1 MFCLSVCPLFSV
13 MCVASAVYSFY
24 RAVWCSGCEWTE
36 EAAAEGCLFHILLES
51 KQFAQSWVFIAALK
65 GYTPKQSQKS
75 AFIESDK
82 VQWMVE
88 MSIMA
93 HTFEQTLV
101 EGFHAVKLSCS
112 HMKWA
117 LCKEWEERR
126 REKWPGCFL
135 CSSGLQIFCPL
146 TAVQHFCYTAQM
158 MAVSCIYK
166 LCIKV
171 HFANLKSHVIW
182 FGRSSHETLVLKF
195 WHRVCFM
202 EVEVTTAQKLQLGE
216 RRRSIESKTVFLY
229 QAANICFSAVV
240 STLDIRGTAAF
251 LALASFYI
259 HLYSSTWQ
267 QESL

>member
-1 MFCLSVCPLFSV
+1 MFCLSVCPLFSI
-13 MCVASAVYSFY
+13 MCVAVYSFY

-117 LCKEWEERR
+117 LCKEREERR

-135 CSSGLQIFCPL
+135 CSSVLQIFCPL
-146 TAVQHFCYTAQM
+146 TAVQHFCYTVQI

-171 HFANLKSHVIW
+171 H
-182 FGRSSHETLVLKF
+182 
-195 WHRVCFM
+195 
-202 EVEVTTAQKLQLGE
+202 
-216 RRRSIESKTVFLY
+216 
-229 QAANICFSAVV
+229 
-240 STLDIRGTAAF
+240 
-251 LALASFYI
+251 
-259 HLYSSTWQ
+259 
-267 QESL
+267 